1 MYDVQGVSVS
11 GGAGGWVGVGQTLED
26 GPPRRVMVR
35 RTDKEGATL
44 WTYFNGPAHVN
55 TSAQALRKHT

>member
-1 MYDVQGVSVS
+1 MS

-55 TSAQALRKHT
+55 TTAQAL